1 MVYTERA
8 LRRQQFHVAS
18 AIQQLNSSQ
27 TASVDI
33 RNVPLCKLQIP
44 ELRRCV
50 SESRGGRPGL
60 PVPNSL

>member
-8 LRRQQFHVAS
+8 LKQQFHVAS
-18 AIQQLNSSQ
+18 AMQQLNSRQ

-50 SESRGGRPGL
+50 SKSRSGRPGL

>member
-18 AIQQLNSSQ
+18 AMQQLNSRQS
-27 TASVDI
+27 ASVDI

-50 SESRGGRPGL
+50 SKSGGGRPGL
-60 PVPNSL
+60 LVPNGL